1 MNKAIYFT
9 TAQDINSSV
18 EDLKMWKVK
27 PNLSNQN
34 FHNKMIRSLALTHEV
49 IVFSM
54 RSINENH
61 TLSVLKEN
69 IVVEDN
75 ITWVYPEVKASKLD
89 KLLNDN
95 KRLSLLDQYK
105 FEKGDKIFVDV
116 LNVRLLKLAKAFAKK
131 NNLKIIGIC
140 TDNPTNISFV
150 DKKYA
155 DQVMTL
161 SDALDG
167 YICLTDKLDEL
178 FNKNQA
184 KATLVI
190 DGVTEEIKTDNS
202 VEIGKPFIFFG
213 GSLMAKYG
221 VRNLIHAYKS
231 LNRDDIALVISGH
244 HEEENF
250 LSYIRA
256 FDNVIYVGA
265 LNYKEVASFEQN
277 AFFAVN
283 PRPIDD
289 KIDEYSYPSKVLE
302 YLANGVLTVSTANP
316 LLKEHYE
323 DALIFVDSGEVEDL
337 AKGLEE
343 ALNITEEEKK
353 RRIKLGKS
361 LVQANT
367 SLANINQKI
376 DSLFYAE

>member
-9 TAQDINSSV
+9 TAQDINSSI
-18 EDLKMWKVK
+18 EDLKLWKVK

-34 FHNKMIRSLALTHEV
+34 FHNKMIRSLSLTHEV

-54 RSINENH
+54 RSINQNH

-69 IVVEDN
+69 FVREEN

-89 KLLNDN
+89 KFLNDN
-95 KRLSLLDQYK
+95 KRLSLLDK
-105 FEKGDKIFVDV
+105 FNFKKGDVIFVDV
-116 LNVRLLKLAKAFAKK
+116 LNIRLLKLAKAFGKK
-131 NNLKIIGIC
+131 KNLKIVGIC
-140 TDNPTNISFV
+140 TDNPANISFV
-150 DKKYA
+150 NKKYA
-155 DQVMTL
+155 KQVMTL
-161 SDALDG
+161 SNALDG

-178 FNKNQA
+178 FNKNQN
-184 KATLVI
+184 KAALVI
-190 DGVTEEIKTDNS
+190 DGVTEEAKSDNK
-202 VEIGKPFIFFG
+202 VEIGKPYIFFG

-221 VRNLIHAYKS
+221 VRNLINAYKS

-244 HEEENF
+244 HEEDNF
-250 LSYIRA
+250 MSYIRA

-265 LNYKEVASFEQN
+265 LNYNELTSFEQK
-277 AFFAVN
+277 ALFAVN
-283 PRPIDD
+283 PRPIDFA
-289 KIDEYSYPSKVLE
+289 IDEYSFPSKVLE
-302 YLANGVLTVSTANP
+302 YLSNGVITVTVNNP

-323 DALIFVDSGEVEDL
+323 DSLIFVDSGEVEDL
-337 AKGLEE
+337 AKGLLE
-343 ALNITEEEKK
+343 ALNMSEEEKK

-376 DSLFYAE
+376 DSLFYSE